1 MPFVFNRYSG
11 LLLIFFV
18 HGLVYAA
25 LLLHRGIKMGKTSDR
40 WLALFLLLCILF
52 ICPWMLGFAGW
63 YDGNDC
69 FSCRN
74 IMFYTPMQHGLLMG
88 PVIYFYLQTLFQPTY
103 SFRRRDWLHFLPGT
117 AYILWSTIVAITDRV
132 VLKRYFLMNGVTDP
146 DLDNWYVAISLV
158 SLLVYLLLS
167 LRLHRIYKAYILEQ
181 TSFADA
187 IMFRWV
193 QRFLICFGIYFCIA
207 LLFNVI
213 SFIGIELD
221 YTGNWWYYLLFGI
234 IFYYIAIKGYANSIE
249 SRIGFGLE
257 VLAETEPTEL
267 KEQPLAEL
275 RVAQVAEESSS
286 PEIAAW
292 KDRITDAVVHRR
304 LYTNPSLTLADLA
317 KHLQTNP
324 ALISRVI
331 NSGFSM
337 NFNDFI
343 NYHRV
348 VEVKERLQNAEA
360 ATVTIMSI
368 AYEAGFN
375 SKATFN
381 RAFKKATGGNPKDFT
396 R

>member
-18 HGLVYAA
+18 HGAVYAA
-25 LLLHRGIKMGKTSDR
+25 LLFHRGIKNNRTSDK

-63 YDGNDC
+63 YDGYDC
-69 FSCRN
+69 LSCRN
-74 IMFYTPMQHGLLMG
+74 IMFYMPMQHGLLMG
-88 PVIYFYLQTLFQPTY
+88 PVIYFYLQTLFHPGY
-103 SFRRRDWLHFLPGT
+103 DFRRRGWLHFLPGG
-117 AYILWSTIVAITDRV
+117 AYLLWSGIVAVTDRV
-132 VLKRYFLMNGVTDP
+132 VLKKYFLMNGVTDP
-146 DLDNWYVAISLV
+146 DLDDWYVAMSLV

-167 LRLHRIYKAYILEQ
+167 LRLYRSYKLYILQQ

-187 IMFRWV
+187 VMFRWV
-193 QRFLICFGIYFCIA
+193 QRFLICSGIYFCIA
-207 LLFNVI
+207 LLFNALNFV
-213 SFIGIELD
+213 GIELD

-234 IFYYIAIKGYANSIE
+234 IFYYIAIQGYANSIE
-249 SRIGFGLE
+249 ARTAFGLE
-257 VLAETEPTEL
+257 VLSETEPAPAQEQLFENRLIEPATE
-267 KEQPLAEL
+267 AF
-275 RVAQVAEESSS
+275 S
-286 PEIAAW
+286 PEITIW
-292 KDRITDAVVHRR
+292 KDKISAAIVGER

-317 KHLQTNP
+317 KHLQTNT
-324 ALISRVI
+324 ALVSRVI

-343 NYHRV
+343 NCHRV
-348 VEVKERLQNAEA
+348 AEVKERLQNAEA
-360 ATVTIMSI
+360 STVTIMSI

-381 RAFKKATGGNPKDFT
+381 RAFKKFTGGNPKDFA